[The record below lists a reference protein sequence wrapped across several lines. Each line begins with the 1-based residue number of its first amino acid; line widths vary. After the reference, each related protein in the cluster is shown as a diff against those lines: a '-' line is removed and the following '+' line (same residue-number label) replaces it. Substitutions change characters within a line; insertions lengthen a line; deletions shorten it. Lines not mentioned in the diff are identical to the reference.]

1 MFKIAIVG
9 AGPAGVSAASR
20 LLKAT
25 ANKESGSKTHLNFF
39 KLFLE
44 FFFVQNV

>member
-25 ANKESGSKTHLNFF
+25 ANKESGSKR
-39 KLFLE
+39 LFHVFLTLK
-44 FFFVQNV
+44 